1 MSELQLGL
9 LIIGALVVIAVVAYN
24 KWQENRLRRRTESAF
39 ATVHEDVLLG
49 GAKAASYESGGDI
62 AMPAPM
68 PAQPAPEQ
76 YEPAPERFEDTRVE
90 HVLGDIE
97 SVEPVTPEV
106 EAADALPFAVLN
118 EALDCI
124 ATLEC
129 PSAVTGDRIAAR
141 AQPLFDDEVARRVY
155 WEAFDESD
163 NTWGAVQPDQA
174 YTRVRLGFQL
184 ATQAGAVSQYQ
195 LESFASSSVELALAL
210 SADVNVIDTEAAMQ
224 QAARLDKF
232 CADFDVQVGL
242 SVVTDETHTIPG
254 TKIRGVAESAGFI
267 LGKDGRYHRYDEDG
281 LELYMLSNME
291 PMPFHIETI
300 RTLTTRGVTLLLNVP
315 RAPGTPTTFRSYIK
329 FARLLAEALDGTL
342 VDDNRQPIGERAI
355 EQVGTQLSAIHDAMS
370 AGGIPA
376 GSAAARRLF
385 A

>member
-49 GAKAASYESGGDI
+49 GAKTASYEVDEGT
-62 AMPAPM
+62 AAPT
-68 PAQPAPEQ
+68 PYEAPPEQ
-76 YEPAPERFEDTRVE
+76 FEEARVE
-90 HVLGDIE
+90 HVLGDVDSSIE
-97 SVEPVTPEV
+97 PAASEPAV
-106 EAADALPFAVLN
+106 ADALPFAVLN

-129 PSAVTGDRIAAR
+129 PVAVGGDRIAAR

-155 WEAFDESD
+155 WAGFDED
-163 NTWGAVQPDQA
+163 GGTWGAVLPDRA

-210 SADVNVIDTEAAMQ
+210 SADVNVVDTEAAMQ
-224 QAARLDKF
+224 QAARLDQF

-242 SVVTDETHTIPG
+242 SVITGETHTIPG

-315 RAPGTPTTFRSYIK
+315 RAPGASVTFRSYIK
-329 FARLLAEALDGTL
+329 FARQLAEALDGTL

-355 EQVGTQLSAIHDAMS
+355 EQVGAQLSSIYDAMS